1 MKKRHIQK
9 LHSQKKNG
17 NDIIK
22 MYYVGPFIVL
32 MMGKML
38 NGEVYKSWDAFIVTL
53 ILWTIL
59 IPTLNIEKCLIT
71 YYTTYGITSLKKY
84 LDAIFVVVVIVF

>member
-1 MKKRHIQK
+1 

-53 ILWTIL
+53 ILW
-59 IPTLNIEKCLIT
+59 
-71 YYTTYGITSLKKY
+71 
-84 LDAIFVVVVIVF
+84 